1 MDRKKF
7 GQALYNLRKDKFK
20 SARSLSLRL
29 GKNPTYINK
38 IENGLNY
45 PRTDNFLEILE
56 ELNITLSDFDNE
68 MRNL

>member
-68 MRNL
+68 MRKL

>member
-56 ELNITLSDFDNE
+56 ELNITLSDFDKE